1 MLSFSASTDCATTP
15 NREIGKYQPAIC
27 PVDLP
32 AGSDLSEKLDFG
44 YVSVP
49 EEHAKPD
56 GPVIQVAVAR
66 CKSTGDQPASDPIV
80 LINGGPG
87 DSNLDLFIRLMVGPI
102 GKAFLAQRDVVIIEL
117 RGLRYSKPNLVCEE
131 VFEAQLGMVDKDL
144 KGDEVNQVLL
154 RAMRASHDRFVKE
167 GINLSAYNN
176 VESAADIALVMTTLK
191 YDQFN
196 MLAASA
202 GTIVAQHVMRAN
214 PARVRSVILNA
225 AVPIGLPFFRDM
237 ILNGAESLQRV
248 FKLCEADSAC
258 HLVYPNLE
266 DRFFA
271 HIDKLNKEPVTIPV
285 KNPTTGEEVNFVLNG
300 DRLSTWL
307 FVSM

>member
-1 MLSFSASTDCATTP
+1 MNILEIFFLCIIVLSFSTSTDCATTP
-15 NREIGKYQPAIC
+15 NPEIGRYQPAIC

-32 AGSDLSEKLDFG
+32 EGSDLSDKLEFG

-49 EEHAKPD
+49 EQHNKPD

-87 DSNLDLFIRLMVGPI
+87 DSNLDLFIRLMAGPI
-102 GKAFLAQRDVVIIEL
+102 GKAFLAKRDVVIIEL

-131 VFEAQLGMVDKDL
+131 VFEAQLSMVDKDM
-144 KGDEVNQVLL
+144 KGDEANQVFL

-202 GTIVAQHVMRAN
+202 GTIVAQHVMRGY

-237 ILNGAESLQRV
+237 IFN
-248 FKLCEADSAC
+248 
-258 HLVYPNLE
+258 
-266 DRFFA
+266 
-271 HIDKLNKEPVTIPV
+271 T
-285 KNPTTGEEVNFVLNG
+285 VNRIKQQWNHSVRGFDTL
-300 DRLSTWL
+300 L
-307 FVSM
+307 